1 MLFFLQL
8 LTVVVLPSDEAIP
21 VVFHV
26 AAVVF
31 AVVGVA
37 FSGVGAV
44 VVALMLAGVVCIVLS
59 AAVVGGGVA

>member
-1 MLFFLQL
+1 M
-8 LTVVVLPSDEAIP
+8 PSDEAIP
-21 VVFHV
+21 VVFNV